1 MRQDPLDRSSGFRLK
16 LSVIVVCVIIVV
28 ALVAFLLW
36 TPDRDRA
43 SLEASYLRSPADMVD
58 VAGTRLDVRDSG
70 PKDAPAVILLHG
82 FGSSLHTWE
91 DWAGPLSTD
100 HRVIR
105 FDLPGSGLSPP
116 DPTGDYT
123 DARSM
128 AVLIALMDELGVAK
142 ASVVGNSMGGRIA
155 WTFAAAHP
163 ERVDR
168 LVLISP
174 DGFASPGFEYGVK
187 PHVPV
192 TVKAM
197 RWVLPKPLVTMSL
210 APAYADP
217 AAMTDERATRYYDLM
232 RAPGVRDAM
241 IARMA
246 QSIRFD
252 PVARL
257 QTIRAP
263 TLLLWGE
270 EDRMIPFANAAD
282 YEKAIPGAT
291 LVPLPGVG
299 HLPQEEAPQ
308 RSLEVVRAFLR

>member
-1 MRQDPLDRSSGFRLK
+1 MILA
-16 LSVIVVCVIIVV
+16 V

-36 TPDRDRA
+36 TPDLDRA
-43 SLEASYLRSPADMVD
+43 MLEARYLQSPADMID

-70 PKDAPAVILLHG
+70 PKDAPAVVLLHG

-91 DWAGPLSTD
+91 DWAAPLSVD

-105 FDLPGSGLSPP
+105 FDLPGCGLSPP
-116 DPTGDYT
+116 DPSGDYT
-123 DARSM
+123 DARSV
-128 AVLIALMDELGVAK
+128 AVLVALLDKLGVAK

-163 ERVDR
+163 ERVDK
-168 LVLISP
+168 LVLVSP
-174 DGFASPGFEYGVK
+174 DGFASPGFEYGRQ
-187 PHVPV
+187 PDVPAV
-192 TVKAM
+192 MKAM
-197 RWVLPKPLVTMSL
+197 RYVLPKPLVKMSL

-217 AAMTDERATRYYDLM
+217 KVMTDALATRYYDLM

-246 QSIRFD
+246 QSTRFD

-270 EDRMIPFANAAD
+270 EDRMIPFTNAAD
-282 YEKAIPGAT
+282 YEKAIPDAT

-308 RSLEVVRAFLR
+308 RSLAVLQQFLR